1 MTAFERVLWM
11 LVNMRLLGQ
20 QPRFPLPGESLIHYA
35 AALEIQYS
43 RVLHVS

>member
-1 MTAFERVLWM
+1 MTVYQQVLWM
-11 LVNMRLLGQ
+11 LVNIRLLGR
-20 QPRFPLPGESLIHYA
+20 QPRLPLSGESLTHYA